1 MKRFFTHHVRAWA
14 LAFVVSISAI
24 AFADYTFG
32 LKDMM
37 QDDDMFAETASQAIG
52 QIAPSAVDEIN
63 DGTSDEDTKGKVVV
77 YLKNDANWATPI
89 NCYVYK
95 NDSDKK
101 ANWPGEQMTYDEA
114 TGLYYLDITSYNDGE
129 AYCIFSHNGAD
140 QYPASGAQGLATGGT
155 SKLYNNSTKSAEG
168 WTSTFTEKP
177 VVTMTE
183 SQNFSTRPFSVSI
196 SVTDAYKAY
205 YTINDGDKVEFT
217 DSTTLTIRTTSTVKV
232 TATNTVGTTEQ
243 SATYTYDGTDVIVYV
258 KNDAGWTEPIY
269 CYAYS
274 ADEKTNTGERPGA
287 QMKYDE
293 STGLYSLNLSEYG
306 LEDSYCIFSDKD
318 TKNRYPADN
327 AQGLATGGTSKIYRT
342 GDTFWD
348 NVTET
353 VYEMVATCNG
363 ETVVKPLTAM
373 RVRESG
379 PKSTTYFAV
388 GFKDEQLPGNTGDD
402 VKVYVRQSDNTSVQY
417 RPADNTMGNA
427 PSLLASTNLTDFRC
441 NNFMS
446 TSEAASSSNAISIKK
461 GAGVSYTVG
470 LNLGAELTATYQS
483 TVTHPISYTIK
494 KNSLCLYTNK
504 SLDDLYGSI
513 SMTSGTYKNKNI
525 DSSTKKSDLE
535 DYYICGSIYGAQSS
549 DDADKYGY
557 RSPQSG
563 NWKDIASY
571 YKMEKQ
577 LFLNPNDKEKV
588 DSIVY
593 SKVIKKPKSGYDNM
607 FMAFTPQSLIN
618 ATGLWGEDK
627 NSYNESEKW
636 NYVVRPEVFD
646 QQDGRALRG
655 STLVSGVEAGK
666 RRNGEQSLNPMVDNS
681 KEYFIIR
688 LNTTTSTYR
697 VEFINSDEVSVNK
710 YGIRTFCSRFN
721 YIIPDGFAAY
731 AAQSF
736 ETSENTSVNGQAQGT
751 VKLRRLKFI
760 PANEPVVLI
769 YNATFKDAFNAS
781 NESISEAF
789 TVITDGAGDENKY
802 LEIQNNEGWW
812 YNTYPDTETYNNLLV
827 ACLDNE
833 KVPNGKY
840 HLVDNKYYYDYR
852 NFALNMYHNTKY
864 YKENKTG
871 ANYVGFFRLDGT
883 IKAGY
888 AYLRLTDKDMN
899 FNGQLLGDVTDS
911 NVGDESKNVSQ
922 AKFTLAFDV
931 DPWDDVTS
939 INKVVDND
947 RQADDAYYNLQGMK
961 VKKPTKGLYIH
972 NGKKVIVK

>member
-32 LKDMM
+32 LRDMM
-37 QDDDMFAETASQAIG
+37 QDGDMFAETASQATG
-52 QIAPSAVDEIN
+52 QIAPSAVDE
-63 DGTSDEDTKGKVVV
+63 SDEDTKGKVIV

-95 NDSDKK
+95 DDSDKK
-101 ANWPGEQMTYDEA
+101 AAWPGEQMTYDEA
-114 TGLYYLDITSYNDGE
+114 TGLYYLDITSYNNGN
-129 AYCIFSHNGAD
+129 AYCIFSHNGSD
-140 QYPASGAQGLATGGT
+140 QFPASGAQGLGTDGT
-155 SKLYNNSTKSAEG
+155 SKLFNNSTKA
-168 WTSTFTEKP
+168 WTSMSTEKP

-196 SVTDAYKAY
+196 SVTDADKAY

-217 DSTTLTIRTTSTVKV
+217 GSTTLTIRTTSTVKV

-258 KNDAGWTEPIY
+258 KNDAGWTDPIY

-274 ADEKTNTGERPGA
+274 ADEKTNTGEWPGA

-306 LEDSYCIFSDKD
+306 LEDSYCIFSDNNE
-318 TKNRYPADN
+318 KNRYPAKN

-342 GDTFWD
+342 GDTYWD
-348 NVTET
+348 NLTET

-363 ETVVKPLTAM
+363 ETVIKPLTAM
-373 RVRESG
+373 RVRQSG

-388 GFKDEQLPGNTGDD
+388 GFKDEQLPGNTGDE
-402 VKVYVRQSDNTSVQY
+402 VKVYVQESGNTSVQY
-417 RPADNTMGNA
+417 RPANNTMGNA

-461 GAGVSYTVG
+461 GTGVSYTVG
-470 LNLGAELTATYQS
+470 LNLGNELTVTYQS
-483 TVTHPISYTIK
+483 TVEHPISYTIK
-494 KNSLCLYTNK
+494 ANSLCLYTNK
-504 SLDDLYGSI
+504 SLDDLYSSI
-513 SMTSGTYKNKNI
+513 SMTSGSYKNKNI
-525 DSSTKKSDLE
+525 GSTTKKADLE

-618 ATGLWGEDK
+618 ATGLWGADK

-802 LEIQNNEGWW
+802 LEIQNNEDWW
-812 YNTYPDTETYNNLLV
+812 YVGGYTDSYNNLLV
-827 ACLDNE
+827 ACLDKE
-833 KVPNGKY
+833 TVPNGKY
-840 HLVDNKYYYDYR
+840 HLENGKYHYDYR
-852 NFALNMYHNTKY
+852 NFALNLYHNTKY

-883 IKAGY
+883 VNAGY

-899 FNGQLLGDVTDS
+899 YNGQILGDVNSGLDS
-911 NVGDESKNVSQ
+911 KLTNA
-922 AKFTLAFDV
+922 AKLTLAFDV

-947 RQADDAYYNLQGMK
+947 RKTDDAYYNLQGMK

-972 NGKKVIVK
+972 NGKKVILK